1 MKVKAVQ
8 REGSTLSQTPV
19 RLQLLLIMVVVL
31 GQRRDWVV
39 PAGVLGQ
46 ERKSV
51 VSALQQTSADM
62 IKWKDICVCDK
73 QKEGEEYGGIT
84 QSVAFA

>member
-1 MKVKAVQ
+1 M
-8 REGSTLSQTPV
+8 
-19 RLQLLLIMVVVL
+19 
-31 GQRRDWVV
+31 V
-39 PAGVLGQ
+39 PAGVLGH

-73 QKEGEEYGGIT
+73 LKEGRSMEGLDE
-84 QSVAFA
+84 V